1 MLILNALSR
10 AYVKNSKPE
19 FDVISCIRPVHFEIL
34 NLPVSSKYLWKLE
47 VKIKKDKN
55 SQIFL

>member
-34 NLPVSSKYLWKLE
+34 NLPVSSKYL
-47 VKIKKDKN
+47 
-55 SQIFL
+55 

>member
-19 FDVISCIRPVHFEIL
+19 FDIISSIRRVYLEIL
-34 NLPVSSKYLWKLE
+34 NLPVSNKHL
-47 VKIKKDKN
+47 
-55 SQIFL
+55 